1 MEQYIKQ
8 FLWNWLIT
16 FHEFLSWILK
26 KKFGPP
32 DLKPKHPNQILS
44 FFYSTTVSGRDY
56 RPSSQVV
63 ARRAKYLQRV
73 LHATNRVFK
82 IVQFKCEV
90 Q

>member
-1 MEQYIKQ
+1 MKLIDHFSRVS
-8 FLWNWLIT
+8 FLNLK
-16 FHEFLSWILK
+16 K

-56 RPSSQVV
+56 RPSSQIV